1 MGAIRPSFTRR
12 HLAGLTLSL
21 WKESP
26 LFCLRPASEDSD
38 VNPSKQPVLPSQKDT
53 GRSPVSHPL
62 PHPSVWAGPP
72 ASHQMLSCSL
82 RPARP
87 ALWLFTCSGRDS
99 LSLGSARALLPAST
113 ECIYI
118 AWPLTT

>member
-1 MGAIRPSFTRR
+1 MGAIRPWFTHR

-26 LFCLRPASEDSD
+26 RFCLRPASEDSD

-62 PHPSVWAGPP
+62 SHPSVCAGPP
-72 ASHQMLSCSL
+72 TSHQMLSCSL
-82 RPARP
+82 SSARP
-87 ALWLFTCSGRDS
+87 ALWLFTCSGARQS
-99 LSLGSARALLPAST
+99 QLRLSTGPCFQHRQSAFT
-113 ECIYI
+113 ERGC
-118 AWPLTT
+118 